1 MRYRKSCPRVPLW
14 TCTEG
19 VAFEMNL
26 RGISRVAMER
36 DEKCYFRHSM
46 NKANIC
52 KIQRMFEQRGSV
64 QFGQKIIITIK
75 NQREEKDCKNRFSLD
90 TDNVACPKE
99 LTFSLVINLA
109 PCFQEERD
117 GKYRCMVDLKTVQN
131 RLNGEKIAEESA
143 AERPGTGFLKQ
154 SRKT

>member
-1 MRYRKSCPRVPLW
+1 MNACIGTVTRSSVRGINSWVKQQRGLLWTSDVSRLGSASMRYRKSCPRVPLW

-64 QFGQKIIITIK
+64 
-75 NQREEKDCKNRFSLD
+75 
-90 TDNVACPKE
+90 
-99 LTFSLVINLA
+99 
-109 PCFQEERD
+109 
-117 GKYRCMVDLKTVQN
+117 
-131 RLNGEKIAEESA
+131 
-143 AERPGTGFLKQ
+143 
-154 SRKT
+154 